1 MQHSLGDSRQ
11 GEQADSGGP
20 TTSENMETIDEIE
33 IIPET
38 ESEGSSPEL
47 QDSGDI
53 MACDKEVGTKRP
65 GACMSKKGKDRNKAR
80 GSHGSILRNIHEKGA
95 ENTCEHGQAD
105 LSLDEISTRC
115 VREDGESAEL
125 SSHQM
130 GRSKPPLISDR
141 KNWEKLNSPASSD
154 SSMLFEVDSSDDD
167 AGEIYMEKV
176 RDFLYGMFN
185 PADLENI
192 ASVSKKHISNNS
204 VDSSSSKANA
214 DRQIIFVADDGVDDD
229 DVVVKDVEREGE
241 VFRNT
246 MDMECDEKM
255 SLESDLSSDATQDI
269 DPVDAG
275 NLPSAG
281 SQDTETTDGTQD
293 DGAEDAGSLPSV
305 DCQATETTDATQ
317 DESPEDGE
325 YFPSIDSYDTEA
337 TDATQDESQADDE
350 YSPLV
355 DSQDTESTDAALDN
369 TAVNVGEVESSVSKE
384 ASKEDLRN
392 NHRGVRLVRNNRN
405 AEHVVGDIR
414 VAQDSPRGRSRI
426 NVLDTD
432 AMSMIKCTVPE
443 PSDTNH
449 PRQNSVPF
457 TKTVNNEENVPA
469 TSPVPKITH
478 VRSLVESPDSAD
490 ALNQEKTHHSD
501 KNVIKDLGQETERS
515 HTTQP
520 DTSKH

>member
-11 GEQADSGGP
+11 TKQADSKAP
-20 TTSENMETIDEIE
+20 NMSANTETIDEIK

-38 ESEGSSPEL
+38 ESEGNTPEL
-47 QDSGDI
+47 QHSGDI
-53 MACDKEVGTKRP
+53 MARDKEMGTKRP
-65 GACMSKKGKDRNKAR
+65 GSCMNKKGKGQNKVR
-80 GSHGSILRNIHEKGA
+80 ESHGSVLRNIREKEA

-105 LSLDEISTRC
+105 LSLDEISMKC
-115 VREDGESAEL
+115 VMEDGESAEL
-125 SSHQM
+125 SSQQM
-130 GRSKPPLISDR
+130 GRSKPPLINDS
-141 KNWEKLNSPASSD
+141 KNREKFNLSASSD
-154 SSMLFEVDSSDDD
+154 SPMFFEVESSDDN

-176 RDFLYGMFN
+176 RDFLYDMFN

-204 VDSSSSKANA
+204 VDSSSSKVNA
-214 DRQIIFVADDGVDDD
+214 DRQIIFAADDGVDD

-241 VFRNT
+241 ILRNI
-246 MDMECDEKM
+246 MDMECDERM
-255 SLESDLSSDATQDI
+255 SVESDLSSDATQDI

-275 NLPSAG
+275 NLPSAD

-293 DGAEDAGSLPSV
+293 DGAEDAESVPSV
-305 DCQATETTDATQ
+305 DCQASETADATQ

-337 TDATQDESQADDE
+337 TDATQDESQTDDE

-369 TAVNVGEVESSVSKE
+369 TAINDGEVESSVSKE
-384 ASKEDLRN
+384 ASKEVLRHN
-392 NHRGVRLVRNNRN
+392 RRGVRLVRNNCN
-405 AEHVVGDIR
+405 AEHVVGTS
-414 VAQDSPRGRSRI
+414 VAQDSTRWRSRI
-426 NVLDTD
+426 NLLDTD
-432 AMSMIKCTVPE
+432 LKSMIKCTVPE

-457 TKTVNNEENVPA
+457 TKTVNNEENVPK
-469 TSPVPKITH
+469 TSPVPKITQ
-478 VRSLVESPDSAD
+478 VRSLAESPHSAD
-490 ALNQEKTHHSD
+490 PLNQEKTHHSD
-501 KNVIKDLGQETERS
+501 ENVIKDLGQETERS

-520 DTSKH
+520 CTSKH